1 MKNLSRV
8 AVISAALFSMVV
20 GPSSVSAQPDPPRVN
35 VYSYTYYAEP
45 ALQNVVGTGTGY
57 CYLGEEYVALYSGQ
71 FSAYYAREPIG
82 WCDGDTLIYE

>member
-8 AVISAALFSMVV
+8 AVISAALFSLVV
-20 GPSSVSAQPDPPRVN
+20 GPSSVSAQPDPPRVY

-57 CYLGEEYVALYSGQ
+57 CYLGEEYVALFSGE
-71 FSAYYAREPIG
+71 FSAYYDREQIG
-82 WCDGDTLIYE
+82 WCNGNMVIYE